1 MNIDAKAFDQI
12 AREIFAP
19 VYPLIARQIIDE
31 TRITR
36 GICLDMG
43 SGGGYLGMA
52 VADLTDLFV
61 RFLDSSPE
69 MLDILRKNI
78 TQQGLEDH
86 TDVLEGDVGAIPLTD
101 GSVDL
106 AVSRGSA
113 FFWKDLAG
121 AFREIYRVLTPG
133 GAAVIG
139 GGFGS
144 AALKADIGRK
154 MDALDQGSG
163 RWRKKVARNLGPE
176 TAREFEKAL
185 KAAGIPAFEVRRSE
199 ETGVWAIFRKER

>member
-1 MNIDAKAFDQI
+1 MKIDAKAFDRI

-19 VYPLIARQIIDE
+19 VYPVIARQIIDE
-31 TRITR
+31 TLITR
-36 GICLDMG
+36 GICLDIG

-52 VADLTDLFV
+52 LADLADLFV

-78 TQQGLEDH
+78 ARQGLADQTEII
-86 TDVLEGDVGAIPLTD
+86 EGEVGALPLTN
-101 GSVDL
+101 GSVNL

-113 FFWKDLAG
+113 FFWRDLPG
-121 AFREIYRVLTPG
+121 AFREIYRVLAPG
-133 GAAVIG
+133 GSAVIG

-144 AALKADIGRK
+144 AALRADIGLK

-163 RWRKKVARNLGPE
+163 RWRKKVARNLSPE

>member
-1 MNIDAKAFDQI
+1 MTIDAKAFDRI

-19 VYPLIARQIIDE
+19 VYPVIARQIIDE
-31 TRITR
+31 TRLTR
-36 GICLDMG
+36 GSCLDIG
-43 SGGGYLGMA
+43 CGGGYLGLA
-52 VADLTDLFV
+52 LADLTDLFV
-61 RFLDSSPE
+61 RFLDASPE
-69 MLDILRKNI
+69 MLAILRKNI
-78 TQQGLEDH
+78 AQKGLADQTE
-86 TDVLEGDVGAIPLTD
+86 VLEGDVGAIPLGD
-101 GSVDL
+101 DSVDL
-106 AVSRGSA
+106 AVSRGSV
-113 FFWKDLAG
+113 FFWKDHAG
-121 AFREIYRVLTPG
+121 AFREIWRVLAPG

-176 TAREFEKAL
+176 TPREFEAAL

-199 ETGVWAIFRKER
+199 ETGVWAIFRK